1 VSAAQEANL
10 HSLTGK
16 SLLEIGFGKHSI
28 PRQLVTGAGGTW
40 TGIEPTIP
48 RSNEAGLG
56 KGGFGHVADIPF
68 DDETFDVVVGIQT
81 LEHWAEPLP
90 DPTLETGYEKGL
102 GEIHRVLKPGGS
114 IYFDAP
120 VHLHGHEMFVM
131 GDLDRIAGLFD
142 RSMWADICFE
152 KWRQEYNPLRRYPT
166 PEPDLL
172 TWSHAVT
179 SYPREMQD
187 EIRDNGS
194 VWLLTV
200 SASKP

>member
-1 VSAAQEANL
+1 MGCGE
-10 HSLTGK
+10 
-16 SLLEIGFGKHSI
+16 
-28 PRQLVTGAGGTW
+28 
-40 TGIEPTIP
+40 
-48 RSNEAGLG
+48 RSNVLLDAA
-56 KGGFGHVADIPF
+56 VN
-68 DDETFDVVVGIQT
+68 DDTIIESDGPIVTQDGPIVN
-81 LEHWAEPLP
+81 P
-90 DPTLETGYEKGL
+90 DGPITTPDGPITNPDGPYTDM
-102 GEIHRVLKPGGS
+102 